1 MRAFLGFLLLAVM
14 SLSTAAGDDAKPK
27 KPVKRDPKALEILKQ
42 SASLYQKASTLHVDT
57 AIDMEVQNGD
67 EKQEFHNRGSWDLA
81 KPDRFALRALPIEGK
96 DAGVDF
102 VSDGKTLLLH
112 SVRFKQYT
120 QSPAPKGLADVVPL
134 LARVHRSN
142 SGFWVPN
149 LLTDDPYESL
159 IEDIISCSYMG
170 KEKLGRV
177 EAHHVK
183 VVHPETKWEA
193 WIAADGKPH
202 VLKVVTLVA
211 VDEIQISGVENYRN
225 WKLDETPEKT
235 AFSTTP
241 PPGAVKTDTIGP
253 PRPKK

>member
-1 MRAFLGFLLLAVM
+1 MRAFFGFLLLAFIG
-14 SLSTAAGDDAKPK
+14 LSAAGADDAKPK

-42 SASLYQKASTLHVDT
+42 SATLYQKAATVHVDT

-81 KPDRFALRALPIEGK
+81 KPDRFALRARPVEGK

-102 VSDGKTLLLH
+102 VSDGKTLLLY

-120 QSPAPKGLADVVPL
+120 ESPAPKRLVDVVPL

-159 IEDIISCSYMG
+159 VEDIISCSYAG
-170 KEKLGRV
+170 KEKLGDA

-183 VVHPETKWEA
+183 VVHPESKWEV

-202 VLKVVTLVA
+202 ALKIVTLVA
-211 VDEIQISGVENYRN
+211 VDEIRISSAENYRN
-225 WKLDETPEKT
+225 WKLDEKPEET

-241 PPGAVKTDTIGP
+241 PPGAVKSDTIGP

>member
-1 MRAFLGFLLLAVM
+1 MRAIFGIMLFGLIC
-14 SLSTAAGDDAKPK
+14 LSAAGADDPKPK
-27 KPVKRDPKALEILKQ
+27 KAVKRDPKVLEILKQ

-57 AIDMEVQNGD
+57 AIDMEVQNGE
-67 EKQEFHNRGSWDLA
+67 EKQEFHTRGSWDLA
-81 KPDRFALRALPIEGK
+81 RPDRFALRARPVEGK

-112 SVRFKQYT
+112 SLRFKQYT
-120 QSPAPKGLADVVPL
+120 EAPAPKSLADAVPMM
-134 LARVHRSN
+134 ARVHRSN
-142 SGFWVPN
+142 SGFLVPN

-159 IEDIISCSYMG
+159 VEDIISCTYAG
-170 KEKLGRV
+170 REKLGEV
-177 EAHHVK
+177 EVHHIK

-202 VLKVVTLVA
+202 VQKVLTLVA
-211 VDEIQISGVENYRN
+211 VDEIRISSVENYKN